1 MMFDE
6 EQYDRIVYH
15 VKQLYWYLY
24 YICMI
29 IIYLLYC
36 GAYTINSFVAY
47 LYQGKYV
54 NIYD

>member
-6 EQYDRIVYH
+6 EQYTYIVYH

-47 LYQGKYV
+47 IYQGKYV